1 MSQDIEYNVLGCKV
15 RVRADKARPDQTES
29 NNAKAVVEL
38 INAEIQQLK
47 SARPQLRDTDVAVLV
62 ALKMATEKLQLEDEY
77 KQNILRLEESLE
89 TALQAL
95 NVEAN

>member
-1 MSQDIEYNVLGCKV
+1 MTQMSQDVEFNVLGCKV
-15 RVRADKARPDQTES
+15 RLRPDQNDS
-29 NNAKAVVEL
+29 QNAKAVIDL

-47 SARPQLRDTDVAVLV
+47 NSRPQLRDTDVAVLV
-62 ALKMATEKLQLEDEY
+62 ALKMATEKMQLEDEY
-77 KQNILRLEESLE
+77 KQNIFKLEESLE

>member
-15 RVRADKARPDQTES
+15 RVRPDQNDS
-29 NNAKAVVEL
+29 HNAKAVVDL

-47 SARPQLRDTDVAVLV
+47 ISRPQLRDTDVAVLV
-62 ALKMATEKLQLEDEY
+62 ALKVATEKMQLEDEY
-77 KQNILRLEESLE
+77 KQNIFKLEESLE

-95 NVEAN
+95 NVETN

>member
-15 RVRADKARPDQTES
+15 RLRPDQNDS
-29 NNAKAVVEL
+29 HNAKAVVDL

-47 SARPQLRDTDVAVLV
+47 ISRPQLRDTDVAVLV
-62 ALKMATEKLQLEDEY
+62 ALKVATEKMQLEDEY
-77 KQNILRLEESLE
+77 KQNIFKLEESLE

-95 NVEAN
+95 NVETN